1 MREVLCY
8 TKVFIPFLFSVP
20 CPPVCKSEAIGRGI
34 AISIVKI
41 LNLYII
47 LLANLGNSKQ
57 KMTYSGRISEN
68 SVENYQNGIQ
78 ILNKNVQ
85 SKQQ

>member
-20 CPPVCKSEAIGRGI
+20 CQPVCKSEAIGRGI

-57 KMTYSGRISEN
+57 KMTNSGGF
-68 SVENYQNGIQ
+68 QKIQ
-78 ILNKNVQ
+78 WKTTKMV
-85 SKQQ
+85 SKF